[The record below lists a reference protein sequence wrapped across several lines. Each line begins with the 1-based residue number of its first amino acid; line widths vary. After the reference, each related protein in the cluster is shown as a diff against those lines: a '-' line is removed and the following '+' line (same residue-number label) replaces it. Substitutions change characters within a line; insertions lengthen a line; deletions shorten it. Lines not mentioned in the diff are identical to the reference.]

1 ADVLNWR
8 DFQLSTL
15 TEAPCTATRPLG
27 EASARR
33 LAASRYV
40 QNGQRDARDRV
51 RDAEEAGA
59 PRRAE
64 RSTELGPA
72 GGTSRWRS
80 AAPPAAKARR
90 RLPFLQRA
98 MAAIRKKLV
107 IVGDGACGK
116 TCLLIVFSK
125 DQFPE
130 VYVPTVF
137 ENYIADI
144 EVDGKQVELALW
156 DTAGQEDY
164 DRLRPLS
171 YPDTDVILMCF
182 SIDSPDSLENI
193 PEKWTPEVK
202 HFCPNVPIILVG
214 NKKDLRNDEHTRREL
229 AKMKQEPV
237 KPEEGRDMANRI
249 NAFGYLECSAKT
261 KDGVREVFEM
271 ATRAAL
277 QVRKNKKRKG
287 CPLL

>member
-1 ADVLNWR
+1 
-8 DFQLSTL
+8 
-15 TEAPCTATRPLG
+15 
-27 EASARR
+27 
-33 LAASRYV
+33 LA
-40 QNGQRDARDRV
+40 
-51 RDAEEAGA
+51 
-59 PRRAE
+59 
-64 RSTELGPA
+64 GP
-72 GGTSRWRS
+72 
-80 AAPPAAKARR
+80 
-90 RLPFLQRA
+90 

-137 ENYIADI
+137 ENYVADI

-182 SIDSPDSLENI
+182 SVDSPDSLENI

-214 NKKDLRNDEHTRREL
+214 NKKDLRNDPNTINEL
-229 AKMKQEPV
+229 KKMKQEPV
-237 KPEEGRDMANRI
+237 KPQDGRSMAEKI
-249 NAFGYLECSAKT
+249 NAFAYLECSAKS
-261 KDGVREVFEM
+261 KEGVREVFEN

-277 QVRKNKKRKG
+277 QVKKKKKHR
-287 CPLL
+287 CNLL

>member
-1 ADVLNWR
+1 
-8 DFQLSTL
+8 
-15 TEAPCTATRPLG
+15 
-27 EASARR
+27 
-33 LAASRYV
+33 
-40 QNGQRDARDRV
+40 
-51 RDAEEAGA
+51 
-59 PRRAE
+59 
-64 RSTELGPA
+64 
-72 GGTSRWRS
+72 
-80 AAPPAAKARR
+80 
-90 RLPFLQRA
+90 

-137 ENYIADI
+137 ENYVADI

-193 PEKWTPEVK
+193 PEKWTPEVR

-214 NKKDLRNDEHTRREL
+214 NKKDLRQDAGTVREL
-229 AKMKQEPV
+229 SKMKQEPV
-237 KPEEGRDMANRI
+237 RLDEGKAMAEKI
-249 NAFGYLECSAKT
+249 GAYAYLECSAKT
-261 KDGVREVFEM
+261 KDGVRDVFET

-277 QVRKNKKRKG
+277 SIKRKTRKLR
-287 CPLL
+287 CTLL

>member
-1 ADVLNWR
+1 
-8 DFQLSTL
+8 
-15 TEAPCTATRPLG
+15 
-27 EASARR
+27 
-33 LAASRYV
+33 
-40 QNGQRDARDRV
+40 
-51 RDAEEAGA
+51 
-59 PRRAE
+59 
-64 RSTELGPA
+64 
-72 GGTSRWRS
+72 
-80 AAPPAAKARR
+80 
-90 RLPFLQRA
+90 

-137 ENYIADI
+137 ENYVADI
-144 EVDGKQVELALW
+144 EVDSKQVELALW

-249 NAFGYLECSAKT
+249 SAFGYLECSACDT
-261 KDGVREVFEM
+261 PLAGTALVRGGGALCLLVSVDAPRVVVFPGSAGWEM
-271 ATRAAL
+271 WPMLCASLLSGRGFYLWATRVL
-277 QVRKNKKRKG
+277 
-287 CPLL
+287 

>member
-1 ADVLNWR
+1 
-8 DFQLSTL
+8 
-15 TEAPCTATRPLG
+15 
-27 EASARR
+27 
-33 LAASRYV
+33 
-40 QNGQRDARDRV
+40 
-51 RDAEEAGA
+51 
-59 PRRAE
+59 
-64 RSTELGPA
+64 
-72 GGTSRWRS
+72 
-80 AAPPAAKARR
+80 
-90 RLPFLQRA
+90 

-137 ENYIADI
+137 ENYVADI

-193 PEKWTPEVK
+193 LEKWHPEVK
-202 HFCPNVPIILVG
+202 HFCPNVPIVLVA
-214 NKKDLRNDEHTRREL
+214 NKKDLRNDSTTIKEL

-237 KPEEGRDMANRI
+237 KSEDGRAMAEKI
-249 NAFGYLECSAKT
+249 NAFGYLECSART
-261 KDGVREVFEM
+261 KEGVREVFEL

-277 QVRKNKKRKG
+277 QVKHKKKKR
-287 CPLL
+287 CVLM